1 MEIEDR
7 RAAHSTPEE
16 SCEGAVNAAENMTT
30 WTLRSFRT
38 AASIRS
44 SCHRNPA
51 AGASGWTSPRDD
63 PGRFLP
69 WVHHK
74 YGDRAI
80 RAIRT
85 WRVKG
90 RVL

>member
-1 MEIEDR
+1 M
-7 RAAHSTPEE
+7 
-16 SCEGAVNAAENMTT
+16 
-30 WTLRSFRT
+30 
-38 AASIRS
+38 
-44 SCHRNPA
+44 
-51 AGASGWTSPRDD
+51 D